1 MSEEIRYMHRYKG
14 CMETELVLGERWLRL
29 IYASP
34 IGCLPLWMAIKR
46 GWFSRWYGRKMSHPK
61 SKSRIPD
68 FIREFDIDE
77 TELAEPASSHACFN
91 DFFSRKLKKEARPIC
106 KSPQKIAFPA
116 DGRHLGFQNVSE
128 TSSIFVKGQQFDL
141 PSLFR
146 SEELAKPYE
155 KGTLVISRLCP
166 TDYHRFHFP
175 IDGVATT
182 PDLINGPLFSVNPI
196 ALRKNISIFW
206 KNKRYL
212 NFSDNPRVGRV
223 AQFLV
228 GATCV
233 GSVTIT
239 AKLPQEVK
247 KGEEFGYFSFGG
259 STVLTLFEEN
269 KVALSN
275 DLLECSSQCIELYA
289 RMGEEMGEIEATDQR

>member
-14 CMETELVLGERWLRL
+14 CMETESVLGDRWLKF

-34 IGCLPLWMAIKR
+34 LGRLPLWLAIKR
-46 GWFSRWYGRKMSHPK
+46 AWFSKWYGRKMNHPK
-61 SKSRIPD
+61 SKSRITA
-68 FIREFDIDE
+68 FIREFNVDE
-77 TELAEPASSHACFN
+77 TELAEPATSHACFN
-91 DFFSRKLKKEARPIC
+91 DFFTRSLKKEARPIC
-106 KSPQKIAFPA
+106 EGSEEIAFPA

-128 TSSIFVKGQQFDL
+128 ISSIFVKGQRFDL
-141 PSLFR
+141 PSLFQ

-166 TDYHRFHFP
+166 VDYHRFHFP
-175 IDGVATT
+175 VDGFATQ
-182 PDLINGPLFSVNPI
+182 PSLINGPLYSVNPI

-206 KNKRYL
+206 QNKRYL
-212 NFSDNPRVGRV
+212 NFSENPRVGRV

-239 AKLPQEVK
+239 ASLPREVR
-247 KGEEFGYFSFGG
+247 KGDEFGYFSFGG
-259 STVLTLFEEN
+259 SSVLTLFEEK
-269 KVALSN
+269 KVVLSN
-275 DLLECSSQCIELYA
+275 DLTENSSQSVELYA
-289 RMGEEMGEIEATDQR
+289 RMGDRMGTIDQR